1 MRSIRK
7 QQPGLL
13 ASYPQGSDLLPMVAE
28 KEAILLQEQIILFRL
43 NQVYNAGIMVPTSK
57 LLPYSQLGLVNPP
70 LEEYNAIIGG
80 ISRFVFKQSDWNKAF
95 ELLGEIAF
103 HVFKR
108 EELEIAEREGC
119 ILPEMEEGIESY
131 VNFYPQEPGI
141 DHYFKSFQLLT
152 PEQASN
158 GRGNSTFSLRR

>member
-1 MRSIRK
+1 
-7 QQPGLL
+7 
-13 ASYPQGSDLLPMVAE
+13 MVAE

-108 EELEIAEREGC
+108 EELEIAEREGESWRLYYSVAQVNTHYVIPGC